1 MTNSDWVPRYHI
13 YLLTIWEERNQ
24 DAGAE
29 AVLRFRLENPS
40 SGQQRGFTSLEPLV
54 AALEQE
60 LADWSHKDPTK

>member
-1 MTNSDWVPRYHI
+1 MTNSGWVPRYHI

-29 AVLRFRLENPS
+29 AILRFRLEDPS
-40 SGQQRGFTSLEPLV
+40 SGQQRGFASLGALL

-60 LADWSHKDPTK
+60 LADWLHKDPTK